1 MGALQVLPF
10 TQLKSGSN
18 MLANIP
24 FQLVPKA
31 QSRMARWAH
40 GFISSFSIV
49 YIYKVVVV
57 VEEEEEEEE
66 QEEEEE
72 ETVY

>member
-1 MGALQVLPF
+1 
-10 TQLKSGSN
+10 
-18 MLANIP
+18 MLAKMP

-49 YIYKVVVV
+49 YIYIQK
-57 VEEEEEEEE
+57 EEE
-66 QEEEEE
+66 EEEEE